1 LKKIIMLVFAWML
14 VFGTGLAMAENVNV
28 RDFVRPEVDIRVTG
42 DAVGLA
48 GGITTTSFAYDLL
61 SCDLKYV
68 VMVNDKLD
76 NKLQLGLNLN
86 TLKVADEILGTD
98 YGSEN
103 LFLSIGLGLDILD
116 NLNVKYIAAFGWKF

>member
-1 LKKIIMLVFAWML
+1 MKKIIMLVFAWML
-14 VFGTGLAMAENVNV
+14 VFGTGSAMAENVNV

-48 GGITTTSFAYDLL
+48 GGITTTPFAYNLL